1 MGAVHESMVGSYTVP
16 PGLAAFSI
24 SARRAAGVRHDAP
37 RWPLWHMRWQLAQR
51 KARSSS
57 LVSRGP
63 ERWRGRTW
71 CTSM

>member
-1 MGAVHESMVGSYTVP
+1 MCAAYEPKAGSYAASP
-16 PGLAAFSI
+16 ALAAFSI

-37 RWPLWHMRWQLAQR
+37 RWPLWHMRWQLAHR

-63 ERWRGRTW
+63 DMWRGST
-71 CTSM
+71 